1 MLFNSLKVMVAIP
14 LKLVLLKIFLG
25 VVFYMQI
32 IFKLRVLII
41 YSYLRFADETYIF
54 IIFNGY

>member
-25 VVFYMQI
+25 VVFYVQI